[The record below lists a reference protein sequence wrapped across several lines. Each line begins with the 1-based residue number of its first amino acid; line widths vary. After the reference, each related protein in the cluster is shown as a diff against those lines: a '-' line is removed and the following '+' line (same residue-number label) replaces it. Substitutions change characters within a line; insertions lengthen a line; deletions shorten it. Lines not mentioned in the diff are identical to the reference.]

1 MSLDNGLSTGGTAVA
16 SAFSRD
22 VSGICIS
29 VNSLWKVFGNNPE
42 RVMTPEYADR
52 TKADIQAEL
61 GCVVALQDVSFN
73 VSLGEIFVVMGL
85 SGSGKST
92 LIRCLIR
99 LIEPNAGEIVIDDEN
114 ILEYDDRRLNDF
126 RRRKSAMVFQHFG
139 LLPHRTIIDNA
150 AWGLEIQGMGKR
162 ERHERAMESLE
173 LVGLRGW
180 ENAYT
185 TELSGG
191 MQQRVGLARALTV
204 DPEILLMDEPFSALD
219 PLIRREMQDELLNLQ
234 QRIQKTIIFI
244 THDLDEALKL
254 GDRIAIMRDG
264 KIIQMGAPEDIVE
277 NPADAYVSEFIRDV
291 SKTKILGAG
300 SIMESPQ
307 ATCAGFPAGTGSPG
321 GYAGQQRG
329 VCLCGGLRRRLHRS
343 SYGRTGGRPTR
354 VHAPSGLGLSRISP
368 PTQSLPVH
376 LHRCPYPTVCGDRVP
391 HCCGRRW
398 RQALGSYTQN
408 SAPIQPGREPA
419 ESSGCPRHHQQ
430 IGRFESQAAWPVKHC
445 TQPDYET

>member
-16 SAFSRD
+16 GVFSRD
-22 VSGICIS
+22 VSGVCIS

-61 GCVVALQDVSFN
+61 GCVVALQDVSFD

-150 AWGLEIQGMGKR
+150 AWGLEVQGMGKR
-162 ERHERAMESLE
+162 ERHERAMESLD

-307 ATCAGFPAGTGSPG
+307 ATVPGSQPAQAALEVMRGNNA
-321 GYAGQQRG
+321 GYAFVVDSEGAFIGVVTAEQAAAAAQRG
-329 VCLCGGLRRRLHRS
+329 STPLQGLDYPESPHRPRVSPATSIDALIPLSAATDCPIAVVDDGGKLLGVIPRTALLS
-343 SYGRTGGRPTR
+343 SLAENQQNQTDAPVTPTR
-354 VHAPSGLGLSRISP
+354 
-368 PTQSLPVH
+368 
-376 LHRCPYPTVCGDRVP
+376 
-391 HCCGRRW
+391 
-398 RQALGSYTQN
+398 
-408 SAPIQPGREPA
+408 
-419 ESSGCPRHHQQ
+419 
-430 IGRFESQAAWPVKHC
+430 
-445 TQPDYET
+445 